1 MPTPD
6 ILLRSPSPG
15 HFEFVAP
22 PRIPR
27 PADAPRA
34 KQKNRSTQVTGR
46 RNVNSITLESHLNTT
61 RPEKN
66 TESCTISAQFN
77 NFFGSNRRTLLR
89 AREKTT
95 ANAKEYLSRF
105 GTHSTLSATVQEP
118 ERFPYTS
125 IDVLL
130 HRDIDRHDPANAS
143 RSEAC

>member
-34 KQKNRSTQVTGR
+34 KQKSFHSSHRASKRQFHHAR
-46 RNVNSITLESHLNTT
+46 IPLEYHKT
-61 RPEKN
+61 RKN

-77 NFFGSNRRTLLR
+77 NFSARIAAHFFAR